1 MKSGFFSKL
10 RLHTAVI
17 LTLCAILPSCSSVE
31 VINTPATA
39 DGETE
44 PFTEQLRTYV
54 WETETET
61 ETAEYEESDY
71 EYDFK
76 LYAVTAGQ
84 RDALTPSAYEVYCK
98 TVDAFINASETVEMT
113 AEQADAVVSALA
125 ECFPPVW
132 LAESLIFTPDIAEAQ
147 SEETTTGEGSE
158 ESKESVISQNPI
170 NGILKITYKYDK
182 TKHSENIDSF
192 FKRTAFIMNDS
203 GAATA
208 ATDEIAAILLYRYTA
223 KTVTDVAGKRTS
235 SYDAIMY
242 GTDEAAGDIKYSSG
256 GSHTLAY
263 IYLLLQYGINCTAV
277 TGMFYN
283 SPRMLCAVINGSELF
298 YCDPA
303 GEMNDTMG
311 AGLNF
316 FGINDADLSAEGL
329 ASPVEA
335 GIIQLFVFSYT
346 SAASVAET
354 PASGES
360 AETEETE
367 KPVPSFILV
376 SDSVRYNIFRGSD
389 YFEFDEVKSQITV
402 YYRGQFDPEVYNC
415 A

>member
-1 MKSGFFSKL
+1 MKSGFLSKL
-10 RLHTAVI
+10 SYHTAVI
-17 LTLCAILPSCSSVE
+17 LTLCAILSSCSSGE
-31 VINTPATA
+31 VIHTPAVA
-39 DGETE
+39 NMETE
-44 PFTEQLRTYV
+44 TEQLRTYV
-54 WETETET
+54 WEAETET
-61 ETAEYEESDY
+61 ETAVYDKSDY

-84 RDALTPSAYEVYCK
+84 RDALTPSAYEAYCK
-98 TVDAFINASETVEMT
+98 TIDAFINATETVEMT
-113 AEQADAVVSALA
+113 ADQADAVVSALA

-132 LAESLIFTPDIAEAQ
+132 LAESLIFTPDKAETQ
-147 SEETTTGEGSE
+147 TEETTAGEESE
-158 ESKESVISQNPI
+158 ESVTNRNTIH
-170 NGILKITYKYDK
+170 GILNITYKYDK
-182 TKHSENIDSF
+182 TEHSENIDGF

-223 KTVTDVAGKRTS
+223 KTVKDVAGKRTS
-235 SYDAIMY
+235 SYDAIIY
-242 GTDEAAGDIKYSSG
+242 GTDEAEGDIKYSSG

-263 IYLLLQYGINCTAV
+263 IYFLLQSGIECTAV
-277 TGMFYN
+277 TGIFYN
-283 SPRMLCAVINGSELF
+283 SPRMLCAVINGNELF

-316 FGINDADLSAEGL
+316 FGINDTDLSAEGL
-329 ASPVEA
+329 ASPIKA
-335 GIIQLFVFSYT
+335 GIIPIFVFNYI
-346 SAASVAET
+346 SAVAET
-354 PASGES
+354 PESEES
-360 AETEETE
+360 AKTDMTE

-376 SDSVRYNIFRGSD
+376 SDSNRYNLFRGSD

>member
-1 MKSGFFSKL
+1 MKSGYFSKL

-17 LTLCAILPSCSSVE
+17 LILCAILSSCSPGE
-31 VINTPATA
+31 LIYAPAAA
-39 DGETE
+39 DVETE

-54 WETETET
+54 WETES
-61 ETAEYEESDY
+61 ETAVYEEPGY

-84 RDALTPSAYEVYCK
+84 RDALTPFAYDVYCK
-98 TVDAFINASETVEMT
+98 TVDAFINASETIEMT
-113 AEQADAVVSALA
+113 ADQADTVVSALA

-132 LAESLIFTPDIAEAQ
+132 LAESLTFTPYTAETQ
-147 SEETTTGEGSE
+147 SEETTAGDESE
-158 ESKESVISQNPI
+158 ESDESAINQNPI

-182 TKHSENIDSF
+182 IKHSENIDSF

-242 GTDEAAGDIKYSSG
+242 GTGEADGDIKYTSG
-256 GSHTLAY
+256 GSHILAY
-263 IYLLLQYGINCTAV
+263 IYFLLQSGIDCTAV
-277 TGMFYN
+277 TGLFYN
-283 SPRMLCAVINGSELF
+283 SPRMLCAVMNDGELF

-316 FGINDADLSAEGL
+316 FGINDAGLSDEGL
-329 ASPVEA
+329 SSPVEA
-335 GIIQLFVFSYT
+335 GISAIFLFHYISSD
-346 SAASVAET
+346 SAAEE
-354 PASGES
+354 PADS
-360 AETEETE
+360 EETE
-367 KPVPSFILV
+367 KPVPSFILK
-376 SDSVRYNIFRGSD
+376 SDSVRYNVFRGSD
-389 YFEFDEVKSQITV
+389 YFEFDDKESQITV
-402 YYRGQFDPEVYNC
+402 YYRGSFDQEIYIC
-415 A
+415 G